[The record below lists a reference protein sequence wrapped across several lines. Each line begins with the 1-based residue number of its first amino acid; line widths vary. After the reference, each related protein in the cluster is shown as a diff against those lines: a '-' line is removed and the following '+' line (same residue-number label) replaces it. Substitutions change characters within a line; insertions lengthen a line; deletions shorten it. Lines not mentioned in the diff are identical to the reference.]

1 MNPNYSESEKQAY
14 RWKRANQALNAAIS
28 LAERERHRSGNW
40 SLSNRMDE
48 IQLYQAS
55 APESCYAEPGYDH
68 HSLTLGQG
76 QLAATG
82 NWNSVSEYNRVL
94 QMRKTVPQGNLPKRL
109 LAILEKLGFK
119 CEWSDEWT
127 SCDDCSKLIRT
138 QPDSHWWEPSYVMG
152 DGSCRC
158 KGCAPKEEEE
168 PEEES
173 EEEEDSEEESEED

>member
-1 MNPNYSESEKQAY
+1 MNPEYSDSEKQAY
-14 RWKRANQALNAAIS
+14 RWKRANQAFEAALS
-28 LAERERHRSGNW
+28 VAERERHRSGNW

-68 HSLTLGQG
+68 

-82 NWNSVSEYNRVL
+82 NWNSVDEYNSQTRD
-94 QMRKTVPQGNLPKRL
+94 REDVPQGNLPARL
-109 LAILEKLGFK
+109 LAILEKLGFE

-152 DGSCRC
+152 DGSCHC

-168 PEEES
+168 EPEEE
-173 EEEEDSEEESEED
+173 EEEEEESEEESEED